1 MQAAIVFLV
10 LATSV
15 ACASPGRLRP
25 ATLPSVDARGV
36 AGPAYQ
42 VWVGSLDVVP
52 HPSNDDGEYPEY
64 AVFVTR
70 IGVPEAD
77 TVEQLR
83 IEKQAVRRNLEDFR
97 REHPAPP
104 EDASDETKA
113 AYRDRLDSFAA
124 QTRSLDRR
132 IADASAFVW
141 SSTDWLPAPNTAT
154 TLYYNRLVPLR
165 VYRGDTLEI
174 RVDEVDPLFSETMGR
189 LLVELDAE
197 RLALGVTLRDAYVT
211 ALDIQFRQV
220 GPEANRV
227 LGRPR

>member
-10 LATSV
+10 LVASV
-15 ACASPGRLRP
+15 GCVSPGRLRP
-25 ATLPSVDARGV
+25 ATMPSVDARGV

-52 HPSNDDGEYPEY
+52 HPRNDDGEYPEY

-77 TVEQLR
+77 TIGQLR
-83 IEKQAVRRNLEDFR
+83 IEKQAVRKNLEDFR
-97 REHPAPP
+97 REHPTPP
-104 EDASDETKA
+104 EDASDEAKA
-113 AYRDRLDSFAA
+113 AYGERIDGFAA

-141 SSTDWLPAPNTAT
+141 SSTDWLPAPNAAT

-174 RVDEVDPLFSETMGR
+174 RVDEVDPLDSETMGR
-189 LLVELDAE
+189 FRVELDAE

-211 ALDIQFRQV
+211 ALDIQFRRV
-220 GPEANRV
+220 PEANRV